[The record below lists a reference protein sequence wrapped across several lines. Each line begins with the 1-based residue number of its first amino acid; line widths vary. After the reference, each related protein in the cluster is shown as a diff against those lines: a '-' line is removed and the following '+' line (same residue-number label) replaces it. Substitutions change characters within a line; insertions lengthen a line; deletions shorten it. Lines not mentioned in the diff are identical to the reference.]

1 MAGKDKTPGRFNNSA
16 FQTIFALERYLCLR
30 QKLKKQMSG
39 QFRLI
44 SVINLAYMFAKYP
57 ILFSFLF
64 YSVLLYGQGQK
75 QKPDLIGARV
85 SYGLQF
91 PALDLA
97 QRFGSNFAA
106 GVGFDWQS
114 GRKNWIIGLES
125 QFHFGE
131 SVKEDPLQGLRT
143 AEGNIVG
150 NDRELADIQL
160 RRRGIYVGALAGK
173 WLPFGKN
180 AQSGLRVTFGA
191 GLLQHKIRIQK
202 DVFRAVPQVS
212 EEYAKG
218 YDRLSNGLALHQ
230 FIGYQYMSKDRR
242 MNINVGFEFF
252 QAFTQGRRSFQ
263 YDLRRPDDQPR
274 LDGLIGAR
282 ATWILPFFL
291 DKADQILY

>member
-1 MAGKDKTPGRFNNSA
+1 
-16 FQTIFALERYLCLR
+16 
-30 QKLKKQMSG
+30 
-39 QFRLI
+39 
-44 SVINLAYMFAKYP
+44 MFAKYP
-57 ILFSFLF
+57 VFFSLLLCSSLLF
-64 YSVLLYGQGQK
+64 GQEQK
-75 QKPDLIGARV
+75 QKPDLIGVRV
-85 SYGLQF
+85 SYGFQM

-106 GVGFDWQS
+106 GLGFDWQS
-114 GRKNWIIGLES
+114 GPKNWIIGLES

-131 SVKEDPLQGLRT
+131 NVKEDPLAGLRT
-143 AEGNIVG
+143 VEGDLIG

-160 RRRGIYVGALAGK
+160 RQRGIYAGALVGK

-180 AQSGLRVTFGA
+180 AQSGLRISLGA

-212 EEYAKG
+212 DEYAKG

-242 MNINVGFEFF
+242 MNLNVGLEFF
-252 QAFTQGRRSFQ
+252 QAFTRGRRSFQ
-263 YDLRRPDDQPR
+263 YDLRRPDNPPR

-291 DKADQILY
+291 DKADEILY